1 MEIDIPQSVFDYF
14 REGDKIYVEL
24 HVKDKDIKAARAIF
38 DSLFRNKDLVP
49 NLEVTKIFSASSTST
64 STGLTKVVANEEIE
78 CAEQELYEAL
88 ERFQERVNQAFIK
101 EISHDTGYIADW
113 HK

>member
-49 NLEVTKIFSASSTST
+49 NLK
-64 STGLTKVVANEEIE
+64 
-78 CAEQELYEAL
+78 
-88 ERFQERVNQAFIK
+88 
-101 EISHDTGYIADW
+101 
-113 HK
+113 

>member
-1 MEIDIPQSVFDYF
+1 MEIDSPQSVFDYF

-24 HVKDKDIKAARAIF
+24 HVKDKDIKAAGAIF
-38 DSLFRNKDLVP
+38 DSLFRNKDIVP
-49 NLEVTKIFSASSTST
+49 NLEVTRVFNASSTST
-64 STGLTKVVANEEIE
+64 GLIKVVAKEEIE
-78 CAEQELYEAL
+78 YAKQELAEAL

-101 EISHDTGYIADW
+101 EINNDTGYIADW

>member
-1 MEIDIPQSVFDYF
+1 MEIDSPQSVFDYF

-24 HVKDKDIKAARAIF
+24 HVKDKDVKAARAIF

-49 NLEVTKIFSASSTST
+49 NIEVTKIFSANST
-64 STGLTKVVANEEIE
+64 STGLTKVVAKEEIE
-78 CAEQELYEAL
+78 YAKQELDEAL

-101 EISHDTGYIADW
+101 DISHGTGYIADW

>member
-1 MEIDIPQSVFDYF
+1 MEIDSPQSVFDYF

-38 DSLFRNKDLVP
+38 DSLFRRDKDLVP
-49 NLEVTKIFSASSTST
+49 NLEVTKIFSASSTSA
-64 STGLTKVVANEEIE
+64 GLIKVVAKDEIE
-78 CAEQELYEAL
+78 YAKQELAEAL

-101 EISHDTGYIADW
+101 EINHDTGYIADW